1 MTEKREQVE
10 RLALFFQL
18 NPPLRV
24 GEILL
29 RNVKSSLRSGE
40 IAAAVGGLISYFAY
54 GKIFHKRRMILISPC
69 VSTISL
75 YLQCY
80 SIYGM
85 IIYRNEVSI
94 CLTWF
99 CAKQEKEKTA

>member
-1 MTEKREQVE
+1 MSIPGKREQVE

-40 IAAAVGGLISYFAY
+40 IAAAVGGFN
-54 GKIFHKRRMILISPC
+54 F
-69 VSTISL
+69 
-75 YLQCY
+75 
-80 SIYGM
+80 
-85 IIYRNEVSI
+85 I
-94 CLTWF
+94 CAADFIKVLL
-99 CAKQEKEKTA
+99 